1 MSVREFIKK
10 LPGVAPIKG
19 YLWRTF
25 VNRHD
30 KSAFLHQLKP
40 DARILD
46 VGCGNNSP
54 FYTKN
59 ILPECVYTGLDIGDY
74 NQSQPNLADQYVVT
88 TPAKFA
94 EAIYAFNEAFDAVIS
109 THNLEHC
116 DDRDM
121 TVDAMLGAVSPGG
134 QLYMTFPCGQSVS
147 FPSRS
152 GTLNYYDDPTHKG
165 LPPDFDQLIEKIQS
179 HGFAIEFAARSYKP
193 WAFWFI
199 GRLNEKK
206 SVSENRVFIS
216 TWAYYGF
223 EAVVQARKISQQRST
238 G

>member
-134 QLYMTFPCGQSVS
+134 ATLHDLSVRAKRQLSVQIWNVELLRR
-147 FPSRS
+147 P
-152 GTLNYYDDPTHKG
+152 NP
-165 LPPDFDQLIEKIQS
+165 
-179 HGFAIEFAARSYKP
+179 
-193 WAFWFI
+193 
-199 GRLNEKK
+199 
-206 SVSENRVFIS
+206 
-216 TWAYYGF
+216 
-223 EAVVQARKISQQRST
+223 QRIT
-238 G
+238 T